1 MNGAARTSAPALPS
15 VSAPAPG
22 PAPIRVLL
30 VEDNPGDAR
39 LIRAMLKTADGDG
52 FQVERADRLLTGL
65 EQMAA
70 GRIDVVLLDLS
81 LPDSQGL
88 DTFTRASASAPK
100 VPIIVMSGLADET
113 LAVHAVQAGAQDY
126 LVKGHVDSHG
136 LGRAIRYA
144 IERQRTAEQ
153 LARYAEDL
161 RQKNAQME
169 ADMNMAREI
178 QQVFLPEMYP
188 TFPPGVAP
196 EASRLRFCHR
206 YLPAAAVSGDFFD
219 IFPLSDA
226 EAGVLICDVIGHGL
240 RAALVTA
247 IMRGLVQ
254 ELMPTAPHAGRFLAG
269 LNHGLRGIFQRMNEP
284 LIATAF
290 YLIADAARNE
300 LRFAS
305 AGHPSPLLV
314 HRAAGVVE
322 PLRTHDPRHGP
333 GLGLFDEAA
342 YPICR
347 CSLATEDLVILFTD
361 GLYEIEGAEG
371 GEFGLD
377 RLCAAVQRRVH
388 LSPVPLFDELLTE
401 AQTFSGR
408 KEFAD
413 DVCLVAVER
422 SETQR

>member
-1 MNGAARTSAPALPS
+1 MNGAAQSSAPPLP
-15 VSAPAPG
+15 ATPAPVPG
-22 PAPIRVLL
+22 SAPIRVLL

-39 LIRAMLKTADGDG
+39 LIRAMLKAADGDG

-88 DTFTRASASAPK
+88 DTFTRASATAPK
-100 VPIIVMSGLADET
+100 VPIIVMSGSADET

-153 LARYAEDL
+153 LARYAEEL
-161 RQKNAQME
+161 RQKNVQME

-178 QQVFLPEMYP
+178 QQAFLPEKYP

-196 EASRLRFCHR
+196 AASRLRFCHR
-206 YLPAAAVSGDFFD
+206 YLPATAVSGDFFD

-254 ELMPTAPHAGRFLAG
+254 ELMPTAPDAGRFLAG
-269 LNHGLRGIFQRMNEP
+269 LNHGLRAIFQRMNEP
-284 LIATAF
+284 LVATAF
-290 YLIADAARNE
+290 YLIADAGRDE

-305 AGHPSPLLV
+305 AGHPSPLRV
-314 HRAAGVVE
+314 RRAAGVVE
-322 PLRTHDPRHGP
+322 PLRTQDPRHGP

-342 YPICR
+342 YPTCR
-347 CSLATEDLVILFTD
+347 CAFAEKDLVILFTD

-388 LSPVPLFDELLTE
+388 LPPAQLFDELLEE
-401 AQTFSGR
+401 AQSFSGR

-413 DVCLVAVER
+413 GVCLVAVER